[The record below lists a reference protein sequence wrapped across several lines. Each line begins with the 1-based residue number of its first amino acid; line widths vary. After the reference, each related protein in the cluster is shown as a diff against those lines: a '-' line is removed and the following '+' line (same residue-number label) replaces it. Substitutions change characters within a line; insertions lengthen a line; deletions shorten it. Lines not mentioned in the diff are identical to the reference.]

1 MSHMKMILS
10 NDTGK
15 FWSFKDTKNYKHQR
29 QKLLVTEI
37 VRTFIFDKSF
47 LLEIDYRGSKEYV
60 VPIRYMG
67 NFPRGHY
74 IGTGSNNTLISF
86 SDCDIKKVL

>member
-1 MSHMKMILS
+1 MNHMKMILN

-29 QKLLVTEI
+29 QKLICHEI
-37 VRTFIFDKSF
+37 IRTFIFDKCF
-47 LLEIDYRGSKEYV
+47 LLEVEYRGKIEYV

-67 NFPRGHY
+67 KFPRGHY
-74 IGTGSNNTLISF
+74 VGTGSNNTLVYF